1 MPTSV
6 ADFFHMEFAM
16 SASSSEHA
24 SPDSSAGVDLREWNA
39 QSYHKVA
46 NPHVDW
52 GRAVVD
58 RVPLR
63 GVPGEVVLDV
73 GCGTGRLTELLLE
86 RWPALRVIAIDQS
99 ANMVAE
105 ADAQLRPRFGDRV
118 RTMQANALQLSTET
132 GGEIAPASVDAVFS
146 TATFHWILD
155 HPALF
160 RELFAVL
167 NPGGWLIAQCGGGP
181 NLDRVIARAMGIL
194 RSEPFSPF
202 IGDWPGPW
210 HFADGPTSEARMTA
224 AGFVNVSAETFAAPV
239 EMEDAATYREFLATV
254 VFGTHLNRL
263 PDETLRNRFL
273 DAMVEAGANDEPPFL
288 LDYWR
293 LNLVGQRPIE

>member
-1 MPTSV
+1 MP
-6 ADFFHMEFAM
+6 
-16 SASSSEHA
+16 ASSSHP
-24 SPDSSAGVDLREWNA
+24 SPDPVNPAEGVDLREWNA

-63 GVPGEVVLDV
+63 GIPGEVVLDV

-86 RWPALRVIAIDQS
+86 RWPALRVIAVDQS

-105 ADAQLRPRFGDRV
+105 ADAHLRPRFGERI
-118 RTMQANALQLSTET
+118 RTMQANALQLTTET
-132 GGEIAPASVDAVFS
+132 GGSRPLAPASVDAVFS

-160 RELFAVL
+160 RELFRVL
-167 NPGGWLIAQCGGGP
+167 KPGGWLIAQCGGGP
-181 NLDRVIARAMGIL
+181 NIERVVVRAMAIL
-194 RSEPFSPF
+194 RSEPFSAS

-210 HFADGPTSEARMTA
+210 HFADGPTTEARLTD
-224 AGFVNVSAETFAAPV
+224 AGFMHVSAETFSAPV
-239 EMEDAATYREFLATV
+239 VMEDAATYREFLATV

-263 PDETLRNRFL
+263 PDDALRERFL
-273 DAMVEAGANDEPPFL
+273 DAMVEAGAADEPPFL

-293 LNLVGQRPIE
+293 LNLIGQRPAE

>member
-1 MPTSV
+1 MP
-6 ADFFHMEFAM
+6 
-16 SASSSEHA
+16 ASSSEPP
-24 SPDSSAGVDLREWNA
+24 SPEPGEGVDLREWNA

-52 GRAVVD
+52 GRVVVD

-63 GVPGEVVLDV
+63 GVPGETVLDV

-86 RWPALRVIAIDQS
+86 RWPSLQVIAVDQS

-105 ADAQLRPRFGDRV
+105 ADAQLRPRFGERI
-118 RTMQANALQLSTET
+118 RTMQANALQLTT
-132 GGEIAPASVDAVFS
+132 TNGGPLPPASVDAVFS

-160 RELFAVL
+160 RELFLVVK
-167 NPGGWLIAQCGGGP
+167 PGGWLIAQCGGGP
-181 NLDRVIARAMGIL
+181 NLERLVARAMTIL
-194 RSEPFSPF
+194 RSEPFAAH

-210 HFADGPTSEARMTA
+210 HFADGSTTAARLTD
-224 AGFVNVSAETFAAPV
+224 AGFVHVSAETFAAPV
-239 EMEDAATYREFLATV
+239 VMKDAASYREFLATV
-254 VFGTHLNRL
+254 IFGTHLNRL
-263 PDETLRNRFL
+263 PEEALRARFL
-273 DAMVEAGANDEPPFL
+273 DAMVEAGATDEPPFL

-293 LNLVGQRPIE
+293 LNLVGQRPSE